1 MKKLLFFISIFILTT
16 IGAMASD
23 FRFVQVDSMLL
34 SATDE
39 KSIEKMENVIKDIN
53 NQKNVEFVVF
63 SGDNIANPRKENLEC
78 FLKLLKGLK
87 KPYYIALGSKD
98 INKSKLSK
106 KEYLNILKTK
116 TKTHKKIMGSNYI
129 VEKKGIVFIVLDGS
143 KELITTPMGYYKETT
158 LEWLENY
165 LSFYSDKN
173 VVILQHYPLI
183 PPSNK
188 EMRFT
193 IKPEK
198 YLEILKNYSN
208 VKAIFAGNFDV
219 NSEKNIDGVLHVTT
233 ANAPK
238 YRIVDIMDYDS
249 ENPTFWSIIKE

>member
-1 MKKLLFFISIFILTT
+1 MKKLLFFISVLILST
-16 IGAMASD
+16 MYVYASD

-39 KSIEKMENVIKDIN
+39 KSISRMQNVIKDIN
-53 NQKNVEFVVF
+53 NQKNVEFIIF

-78 FLKLLKGLK
+78 FINLAKGLRR
-87 KPYYIALGSKD
+87 PYYIALGSKD

-106 KEYLNILKTK
+106 KEYVNALKTK
-116 TKTHKKIMGSNYI
+116 TKTHKKILGSNYV
-129 VEKKGIVFIVLDGS
+129 VEKKDIVFIIVDGS
-143 KELITTPMGYYKETT
+143 KDIISTPMGYYKETT

-165 LSFYSDKN
+165 LSFYSEKN

-188 EMRFT
+188 EMRYT

-198 YLEILKNYSN
+198 YLEVIKNYSN
-208 VKAIFAGNFDV
+208 VKAVFAGNFDV